1 MTSDGV
7 PLLIRPPHSFFV
19 LFSAF
24 FYDVV
29 TELYRVFF
37 CRFLCVD
44 IGLRWWL
51 VRSITFPQQCHLLAS
66 FAKKIRSHFW
76 TGFGH
81 LLALSSR
88 VSQRHLTTDF
98 KRIQSTTNHR
108 HRSNHRHP
116 FDSNGLGT
124 LESSAFSFFRNVVE
138 EERQKKNGRRAPSN
152 GIINGQMRICYD
164 ARRRRRPMN
173 NKWASAPATSAS
185 EALSCPRF
193 PFFFFLLNLRWKW
206 MAGRYFSGCRADA
219 SVVFFFIFFWR
230 RVVFYAPQ
238 FSLIRRP
245 PTLSPHRNE
254 ASSFC
259 GDALYR
265 VITEFCRVLPSF
277 TEFLFNAHCFVSGF
291 TKRLPD
297 CTQ

>member
-1 MTSDGV
+1 MDAGDGCA
-7 PLLIRPPHSFFV
+7 PSISRNNDIRWRPTFDSPSPFFLRS
-19 LFSAF
+19 LFGL
-24 FYDVV
+24 FYGVV

-138 EERQKKNGRRAPSN
+138 EERQKKNRRRAPSN

-173 NKWASAPATSAS
+173 NK
-185 EALSCPRF
+185 
-193 PFFFFLLNLRWKW
+193 
-206 MAGRYFSGCRADA
+206 
-219 SVVFFFIFFWR
+219 
-230 RVVFYAPQ
+230 
-238 FSLIRRP
+238 
-245 PTLSPHRNE
+245 
-254 ASSFC
+254 
-259 GDALYR
+259 
-265 VITEFCRVLPSF
+265 
-277 TEFLFNAHCFVSGF
+277 
-291 TKRLPD
+291 
-297 CTQ
+297 